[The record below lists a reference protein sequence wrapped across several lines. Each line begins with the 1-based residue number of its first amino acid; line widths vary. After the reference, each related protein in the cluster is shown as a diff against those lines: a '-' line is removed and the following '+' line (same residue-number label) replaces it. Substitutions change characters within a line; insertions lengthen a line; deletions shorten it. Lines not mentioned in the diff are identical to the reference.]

1 MLVHLYMDNSK
12 EEKYMDKI
20 KEILSDNCPD
30 IELEGDAKFITGGLI
45 DSVDLVAVISD
56 IEDEFGIE
64 ISMEE
69 IVPENFDSVDA
80 IWKMVQRLS

>member
-1 MLVHLYMDNSK
+1 
-12 EEKYMDKI
+12 MDKI

-30 IELEGDAKFITGGLI
+30 IELEGDVKFITDGLI

>member
-1 MLVHLYMDNSK
+1 M
-12 EEKYMDKI
+12 EKI
-20 KEILSDNCPD
+20 KEILESNCPD
-30 IELEGDAKFITGGLI
+30 IELDGNTKFITDGLI

-69 IVPENFDSVDA
+69 IVPENFDSVEA
-80 IWKMVQRLS
+80 IWEMVQRLS